1 MSGAPKSQPPIG
13 GQLLIHHFENCG
25 KGKNFDAVNEIHQ
38 RSFRVAREVPHEPH
52 RHARG
57 KKHNQNNL
65 DSSHFYQF
73 LSLLYLKYNTHGRES
88 QEFFYKLLLSVTKNF
103 ALLR

>member
-25 KGKNFDAVNEIHQ
+25 KGENFDAVNEIHQ